1 VGCALVRTHGLD
13 HDFSG
18 IYFQTDVTVRGV
30 GEGKGRIIGKDSE
43 VEEVVRDRT
52 GPERD
57 VA

>member
-1 VGCALVRTHGLD
+1 V
-13 HDFSG
+13 
-18 IYFQTDVTVRGV
+18 QGV

-52 GPERD
+52 GLERD